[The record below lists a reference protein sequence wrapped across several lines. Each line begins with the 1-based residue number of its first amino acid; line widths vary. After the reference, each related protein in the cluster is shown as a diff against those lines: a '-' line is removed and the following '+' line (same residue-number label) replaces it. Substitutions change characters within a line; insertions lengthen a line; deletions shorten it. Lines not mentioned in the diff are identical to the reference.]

1 MEFEDIRID
10 EEFRSLIPP
19 LSDEELRD
27 LHRSLKADGC
37 ISPLVVWYEQKIL
50 LDGHN
55 RFEYCQANDIECEIH
70 EICIPNRDAAK
81 AWIIRHQLGRRN
93 INESQRAM
101 LAIVLEA
108 IFSVEAKQR
117 HDEQARRNLP
127 NSPTVANLPPSGETP
142 EKKAFS
148 TASES
153 QSLNVANLPTSEKA
167 KARDEAADAMNVSP
181 RLVQMAKKV
190 QQSGTEKLQDAVRRG
205 EVSVSA
211 AAKVATL
218 PPAQQD
224 RAVDGGKKQ
233 VAKAAAEIRRK
244 KNPKGGIAPDAFKPI
259 RGHSRTEAKTALELP
274 HDPEAAA
281 RTLMSVFDAE
291 YLKSLIKSLQT
302 QLKGTST

>member
-1 MEFEDIRID
+1 MELEDIRID

-19 LSDEELRD
+19 LSDEELRN

-55 RFEYCQANDIECEIH
+55 RLDYCRANDIECEIH
-70 EICIPNRDAAK
+70 EICIPSRDAAK
-81 AWIIRHQLGRRN
+81 AWIIRNQLGRRN

-101 LAIVLEA
+101 LATVLEA

-142 EKKAFS
+142 EKKTFS
-148 TASES
+148 APSAS
-153 QSLNVANLPTSEKA
+153 QSLNVGNLPPSEKS
-167 KARDEAADAMNVSP
+167 KARDEAAEAMNVSP

-190 QQSGTEKLQDAVRRG
+190 QQSGTEKLQEAVRRG
-205 EVSVSA
+205 DVSVSA

-218 PPAQQD
+218 PPEQQD
-224 RAVDGGKKQ
+224 SAVDGGKKQ
-233 VAKAAAEIRRK
+233 VAKVVTEIRSKRK
-244 KNPKGGIAPDAFKPI
+244 PKGGIAPDAFKPV
-259 RGHSRTEAKTALELP
+259 RGHSRPAAKTALELP
-274 HDPEAAA
+274 HDPDAAA
-281 RTLMSVFDAE
+281 RTLMSVFDLE
-291 YLKSLIKSLQT
+291 YLKSLIESLQT